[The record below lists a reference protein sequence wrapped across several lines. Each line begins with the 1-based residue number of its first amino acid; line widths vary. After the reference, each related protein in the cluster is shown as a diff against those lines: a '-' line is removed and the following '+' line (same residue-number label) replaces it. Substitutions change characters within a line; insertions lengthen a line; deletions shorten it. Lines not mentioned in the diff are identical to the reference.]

1 MSGGKL
7 LFLRYQKKLLS
18 LLVAANKLLSV
29 QVYEENAPSLVGNI
43 YIGKV
48 QSIAANIN
56 AAFVEIAE
64 KQLCFLP
71 LADIKAPHMVKGH
84 FQGKLKAGDEL
95 VVQVARDAVKT
106 KQPVLTT
113 KISIAGTYLAVS
125 DVSAKLGLSNKLGK
139 AKKEQIIDFLM
150 QEGLV
155 NEAHTCLAVCDE
167 DVVEDRASVKD
178 DMTDNTSD
186 MTVSVPMEDMGMVV
200 RTNAG
205 TLEDFSLL
213 KKEWILLQNYLH
225 TLLASAVHRTCFSCL
240 YKSETPYL
248 AELKNLYQNEYEEI
262 ITDCKDVYEELC
274 RYQKTNP
281 GSLQAVRF
289 YEDAYPLEKLY
300 SVKTLLDGAL
310 QSRVWLKSGGYL
322 VIEPTEALTVIDVN
336 TGKCEAGKH
345 SEDTFYKINKEAAD
359 EIALQLRLRNLSGII
374 IVDFIN
380 MVSEEK
386 QKELLTHLAAL
397 VKKDAVKTSVIDMTP
412 LGLVEITRK
421 RINRPLRELL

>member
-7 LFLRYQKKLLS
+7 LFLRYQNKLLS

-48 QSIAANIN
+48 QSIAENIN

-125 DVSAKLGLSNKLGK
+125 DGSAKLGLSNKLGK

-155 NEAHTCLAVCDE
+155 NEAHTCLAVYAG
-167 DVVEDRASVKD
+167 DVVLERASMTN
-178 DMTDNTSD
+178 DMTDGTLCAN
-186 MTVSVPMEDMGMVV
+186 VPVPMEHMGMVV

-205 TLEDFSLL
+205 TLEDLSLL
-213 KKEWILLQNYLH
+213 KKEWLSLQNLLY
-225 TLLASAVHRTCFSCL
+225 TLLTSAVHRTCFSCL

-248 AELKNLYQNEYEEI
+248 ADLKNLYQNEYEEI

-386 QKELLTHLAAL
+386 QKELLTHLTAL

>member
-7 LFLRYQKKLLS
+7 LFIRYQSKLLS
-18 LLVAANKLLSV
+18 LLIAANKLLAV
-29 QVYEENAPSLVGNI
+29 QVYKENAPSLVGNI
-43 YIGKV
+43 YVGKV
-48 QSIAANIN
+48 QSIAENIN

-71 LADIKAPHMVKGH
+71 LADVKAPHMVKGH

-113 KISIAGTYLAVS
+113 QISIAGTYLAVS
-125 DVSAKLGLSNKLGK
+125 DGSTKLGLSNKLNK
-139 AKKEQIIDFLM
+139 AKKGQIVDFLM
-150 QEGLV
+150 QEGLLD
-155 NEAHTCLAVCDE
+155 ESHTCLAAYAG
-167 DVVEDRASVKD
+167 DVVLESASMTN
-178 DMTDNTSD
+178 DMTDGTLYAN
-186 MTVSVPMEDMGMVV
+186 VPVPMEHMGMVV

-205 TLEDFSLL
+205 ALEDLSLL
-213 KKEWILLQNYLH
+213 KKEWLSLQNLLY
-225 TLLASAVHRTCFSCL
+225 TLLTSAVHRTCFSCL

-248 AELKNLYQNEYEEI
+248 ADLKNLYQNEYEEI

-274 RYQKTNP
+274 RYQKANQ
-281 GSLQAVRF
+281 GSLPAVRF

-336 TGKCEAGKH
+336 TGKCETGKY

-380 MVSEEK
+380 MVSEER
-386 QKELLTHLAAL
+386 QKELLTHLTAL

-421 RINRPLRELL
+421 RINRPLKDLL

>member
-7 LFLRYQKKLLS
+7 LFLRYQNKLLS

-84 FQGKLKAGDEL
+84 FRGKLKAGDEL

-125 DVSAKLGLSNKLGK
+125 DGSAKLGLSNKLSK

-178 DMTDNTSD
+178 DMTDSTSD

-213 KKEWILLQNYLH
+213 KKEWILLQNYLYK
-225 TLLASAVHRTCFSCL
+225 LLTSAVHRTCFSCL